1 MENQYPLFER
11 NQILKKESLKSL
23 RDYSFFQMQLEYQ
36 QYSNGIL
43 EGCDVSVRGDMLVVG
58 KGIVKY
64 NDFLYLLAEEV
75 EIPYAAADRC
85 ECLKIQLDPESS
97 SYDYIQYGYSIVLD
111 QNLECGNNELEVC
124 RFHLRSG
131 AGLRTDYTCFEDMRT
146 EYDTVNLL
154 HAAWSGINGPAVA
167 PAITRRFAVSIMEY
181 AEADSMD
188 MMFTLL
194 CLNTAKTVSRKAV
207 ECYISKRLK
216 TGMENMDNETIF
228 AGLLK
233 ILNMVE
239 KGEHYEEV
247 PKKSRRRMII
257 VD

>member
-11 NQILKKESLKSL
+11 KQILKKESLKSL
-23 RDYSFFQMQLEYQ
+23 RDYSFFQMQLECQ
-36 QYSNGIL
+36 QYSDGIL
-43 EGCDVSVRGDMLVVG
+43 EGCDVSVSGDMLVVG
-58 KGIVKY
+58 KGIVKHD
-64 NDFLYLLAEEV
+64 DFLYLITEEV
-75 EIPYAAADRC
+75 EIPYAAADC
-85 ECLKIQLDPESS
+85 WESLKIRFDTESGS
-97 SYDYIQYGYSIVLD
+97 HDYIRYGYSIVLD
-111 QNLECGNNELEVC
+111 QNLECADNELEVC

-131 AGLRTDYTCFEDMRT
+131 ARLRTDYTCFEDMRT

-154 HAAWSGINGPAVA
+154 HAAWSGINGPTVS

-188 MMFTLL
+188 MMFTFL
-194 CLNTAKTVSRKAV
+194 CLNTSKAVSRKAV

-216 TGMENMDNETIF
+216 TGRENMDNEAIF
-228 AGLLK
+228 TGLLK

-239 KGEHYEEV
+239 KGEHYEETE
-247 PKKSRRRMII
+247 KKPRRRLLI